1 MPNGEG
7 IIVNNILFIMLK
19 DLKLQDGRLV
29 TQIIFQI

>member
-19 DLKLQDGRLV
+19 HLKLQDGRLV
-29 TQIIFQI
+29 TQIIFQT